1 MLETELFKYLLYVF
15 IAFLTPYFL
24 AKGLWGLIQ
33 NKGKYTFK
41 ILWYNSA
48 HLFGVVIL
56 IIAFIRVFFMRGW

>member
-1 MLETELFKYLLYVF
+1 MQCEIFKYFLYVF

-24 AKGLWGLIQ
+24 AKGLWGLIK
-33 NKGKYTFK
+33 NKGEYTFK

-56 IIAFIRVFFMRGW
+56 IITFIRLLFMKGW